1 MMLKQSAVTC
11 LKYAAVQAA
20 YCWVQDNLA
29 LQLCFN
35 VFLSM
40 QFVEVN
46 IIYKA
51 VSSPDR
57 TCHSSDTYLSTLAS

>member
-20 YCWVQDNLA
+20 NCWVQDNLA

-46 IIYKA
+46 IIYTA
-51 VSSPDR
+51 VR
-57 TCHSSDTYLSTLAS
+57 VQIELVTAQTHI